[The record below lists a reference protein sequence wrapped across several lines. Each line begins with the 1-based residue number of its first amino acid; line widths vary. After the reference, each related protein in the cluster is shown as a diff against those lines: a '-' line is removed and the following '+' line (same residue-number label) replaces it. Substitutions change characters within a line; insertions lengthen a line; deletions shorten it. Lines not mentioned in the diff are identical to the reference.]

1 MSTIIRLSNVCR
13 LAAASLVVGSAL
25 VANAAVN
32 MSFNAATPA
41 TGALDQF
48 NFVDDAMVPGGTAPG
63 GGTLNSQAFSD
74 NGGPPGQTFTTPAG
88 TSSFVLNTV
97 SLKGAN
103 TGSSNFGGF
112 GAGTTW
118 GVRISQVTEGG
129 TTLVPELTVTGI
141 PTGTVGATGSE
152 WFTWTFT
159 GPDAIP
165 LTPSTLY
172 SFEVYSS
179 AGYLGFDAATTDTA
193 YAGGTAFNSAGAVRS
208 FADLTTG
215 DLSLRGYDRTFHVGI
230 GDHVFLP
237 GDVDDNGTINELDFG
252 IIRDNFKKNVAAR
265 NLGDLDGDGVVGF
278 GDYLEWR
285 TNAPPALAA
294 AMSLSVVPEPTS
306 LALLAV
312 LALGAMPSRRCYSK

>member
-1 MSTIIRLSNVCR
+1 MNTIIRLNNVCR

-32 MSFNAATPA
+32 MSFNAAAPT
-41 TGALDQF
+41 TGTLDQY
-48 NFVDDAMVPGGTAPG
+48 NFTDDAMVPGGTAPG
-63 GGTLNSQAFSD
+63 GGTFNSQSFSD

-103 TGSSNFGGF
+103 TGGSNFGGF
-112 GAGTTW
+112 GGGTTW
-118 GVRISQVTEGG
+118 GVRISEVTAGG
-129 TTLVPELTVTGI
+129 TTLVPALTVTGV
-141 PTGTVGATGSE
+141 PTGTAGATGNE
-152 WFTWTFT
+152 WFTWAFT
-159 GPDAIP
+159 GADAIP

-172 SFEVYSS
+172 SFEVFSS

-215 DLSLRGYDRTFHVGI
+215 NLANHGYDRTFHVGI

-237 GDVDDNGTINELDFG
+237 GDVDDNGTVNALDFG
-252 IIRDNFKKNVAAR
+252 IIRDHFKQNVTAR

-278 GDYLEWR
+278 PDYLQWR
-285 TNAPPALAA
+285 TEAPPALAE
-294 AMSLSVVPEPTS
+294 SLSLSVPEPTT
-306 LALLAV
+306 LALLASV
-312 LALGAMPSRRCYSK
+312 ALGALHSRRRINS